1 LIEKFEIG
9 LFVPRNSSDIRNRTE
24 EPNRTEP
31 KIFGYLGQPKI
42 FSRVKKLLRISGGVH
57 ISEFVDI
64 RGLISGDKRGL
75 N

>member
-1 LIEKFEIG
+1 M
-9 LFVPRNSSDIRNRTE
+9 
-24 EPNRTEP
+24 
-31 KIFGYLGQPKI
+31 
-42 FSRVKKLLRISGGVH
+42 LLRISDGVH